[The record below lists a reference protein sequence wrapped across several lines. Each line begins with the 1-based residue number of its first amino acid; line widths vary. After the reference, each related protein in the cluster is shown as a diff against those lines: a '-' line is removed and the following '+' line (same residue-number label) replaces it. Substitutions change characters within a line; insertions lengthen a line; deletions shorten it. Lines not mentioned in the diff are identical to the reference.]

1 MLPFCTLYMNFLLFT
16 IRKYTYFIWNRN
28 IFPLKTF
35 PCGLIRL
42 PSAFGLCSCA
52 EASSSRLLIPL
63 VHTFALIHLFGIHD
77 FSRRTNG
84 ILSQCAN
91 LWQPYYASNMLFS
104 ISGCFLRLYVLLD
117 FSDIAIFGFSR
128 SSTLHSS
135 IWALYIIYLYLYTRA
150 YTRKNS
156 PLYKALIINII

>member
-1 MLPFCTLYMNFLLFT
+1 MLPFCTLYMIFLLFT
-16 IRKYTYFIWNRN
+16 IRKYTDFIWKRN

-35 PCGLIRL
+35 LCGVIRP

-52 EASSSRLLIPL
+52 EASSFRLLITL
-63 VHTFALIHLFGIHD
+63 VHTFAFIHLFGLHD
-77 FSRRTNG
+77 FSRHTNG

-104 ISGCFLRLYVLLD
+104 LSGCFLRLYVLLD
-117 FSDIAIFGFSR
+117 FSDITIFSFSR

-135 IWALYIIYLYLYTRA
+135 IWAQYIIYLYLYTRA
-150 YTRKNS
+150 YTCKNS
-156 PLYKALIINII
+156 PLYKALIISII

>member
-1 MLPFCTLYMNFLLFT
+1 MEFLLFT
-16 IRKYTYFIWNRN
+16 IRKYTDFIWNRN

-35 PCGLIRL
+35 PCGVIRP
-42 PSAFGLCSCA
+42 PSAFVLCSCA

-63 VHTFALIHLFGIHD
+63 VHTFALISSLLFGLHD
-77 FSRRTNG
+77 FSRRTND

-91 LWQPYYASNMLFS
+91 LWQRYYASNMLFS
-104 ISGCFLRLYVLLD
+104 LSGCSLRLYVLLD
-117 FSDIAIFGFSR
+117 FSDIAIFSFSR

-150 YTRKNS
+150 YTCKNS
-156 PLYKALIINII
+156 PLYNTLIINII